1 MVGAGEVFS
10 QADTSYLGWP
20 SGGNTTNNN
29 SSSVS
34 VGEVHVHGVQN
45 GAQFGRQLSA
55 IQYTQSNGGSL

>member
-1 MVGAGEVFS
+1 M
-10 QADTSYLGWP
+10 SYLGFP

-55 IQYTQSNGGSL
+55 IQYGQSNGGGM